1 MELDALVMI
10 YGRILL
16 KLCNKHNL
24 KIANGQTPDRIGNYT
39 VSIVEEQVQLTT
51 Y

>member
-16 KLCNKHNL
+16 KLFNNHNL
-24 KIANGQTPDRIGNYT
+24 KIGNGQTPDRVSNYT
-39 VSIVEEQVQLTT
+39 VSIVEEQV
-51 Y
+51 